1 MKGCDDNNNNIILY
15 NPRGENIVSMT
26 VEGPPPQDEGKY
38 KYIYIQGVSK
48 KTLFR
53 DFWPLKL
60 NKNG

>member
-1 MKGCDDNNNNIILY
+1 MGKVDQVPRLGYTSVSDKHYTIINIY
-15 NPRGENIVSMT
+15 MHNV
-26 VEGPPPQDEGKY
+26 Q
-38 KYIYIQGVSK
+38 YIQGVSK